1 MTTRRRPRKYREGS
15 GVIGMV
21 ELEKRF
27 LAAQAA
33 ARSLSA
39 KPDNETLLELY
50 SWYKQATEGDASG
63 ARPGAFKLPGSRHV
77 RRLGGA

>member
-1 MTTRRRPRKYREGS
+1 MA
-15 GVIGMV
+15 

-63 ARPGAFKLPGSRHV
+63 ARPGAFKLPGSRQV